1 MQIMK
6 SCSRS
11 IIVSFFVFSSLA
23 FSQSNSKTHSY
34 DHNLDSLWSYN
45 TYIHK
50 ISPNGN
56 WILFSEVFE
65 NNQIYYLAKKDG
77 KIYKT
82 FEQSSSLE
90 FSPDSKWVTIQ
101 TTDYLA
107 LQNLHTDEILRFEN
121 IVSSQFSDSSMYL
134 IMEDNS
140 ILANLT
146 VLCLNT
152 FKKKEIKNVNNYL
165 FDSDSDVLI
174 ANEIDYSKPRSIIK
188 KYNLRSNKEEL
199 IHQENSL
206 ISSLSV
212 WLNENGISILE
223 IKSANDQ
230 RIIWNHKDG
239 KKYQL
244 TLDEIQKK
252 FLNVSKL
259 KQISHLSINDDYII
273 INYEKKDFEND
284 EFLVLKTTDKY
295 IFPKMKGYER
305 ELKIGG
311 IIWKPLNGIY
321 DVLEDIY
328 PVVKGS
334 LEKGKAILYD
344 PLQYEPSYFQK
355 SFADVF
361 LKDLNTDNLELV
373 VKKQYLDSKYITMSP
388 SGRYVVYFKD
398 EDWYLYDGKLKLTR
412 NITRNLPVK
421 FVNNESWEPDNKKPY
436 GHPGWTKN
444 EENIIIYDEYDI
456 WLFDPDKGSNS
467 RLTKGRENLITY
479 RINWEL
485 DRNLTKNA
493 MNTYNLISKSYEEF
507 PIILDMVGDNL
518 NSGFAFWDQNNAVCT
533 ITYSESFKDL
543 ALLSEDR
550 SVLAYRSS
558 KYNQPFSINSFNLQK
573 SESNEIYQSNRRL
586 KEYDLG
592 RYEWIEYS
600 NKNGDVLKAA
610 LLYPANF
617 DPSLKYPVI
626 TYIYEKNS
634 KSVNLFS
641 PPSIYDSTGFNILNY
656 ILEGYFVLLPDIT
669 YTIGDPG
676 KSATDCVVSAVDTI
690 LHKEFVDS
698 NRIGLIGHSFGG
710 YEAAFIAT
718 QTDIF
723 RTVVVGAPVTD
734 LVSFYH
740 DIQWGW
746 GDTQATRLE
755 TQQFRMGASYY
766 SIKDKYVENSPLH
779 QIEKLNTPLFIWV
792 GINDTN
798 INSYQSILL
807 YSAMRRLDKKGL
819 LLIFDEDHNLLNK
832 VNQKILSTEIHKW
845 FEVHLKG

>member
-1 MQIMK
+1 M
-6 SCSRS
+6 
-11 IIVSFFVFSSLA
+11 IVSFFVFTNIT
-23 FSQSNSKTHSY
+23 FSQSNPKTHSY

-50 ISPNGN
+50 ISPDGN

-65 NNQIYYLAKKDG
+65 NNQVYYLAKNDG

-82 FEQSSSLE
+82 FEQSSNWE
-90 FSPDSKWVTIQ
+90 FSPDSKWMTIQ

-107 LQNLHTDEILRFEN
+107 LQNLHTDEILGFEN
-121 IVSSQFSDSSMYL
+121 IVSSEFSESGMYL

-140 ILANLT
+140 ILGKLT
-146 VLCLNT
+146 VLCLST
-152 FKKKEIKNVNNYL
+152 FKKKEIKNVNDYL
-165 FDSDSDVLI
+165 FDQESDVLI
-174 ANEIDYSKPRSIIK
+174 TNEIDQLKARNFIK
-188 KYNLRSNKEEL
+188 KHSLRSNKEEL
-199 IHQENSL
+199 IYQENSL
-206 ISSLSV
+206 TSSLSI

-244 TLDEIQKK
+244 TLEEIQKR
-252 FLNVSKL
+252 FPNISKL

-273 INYEKKDFEND
+273 INSEKKDFED
-284 EFLVLKTTDKY
+284 DKFLVLKTTDKY
-295 IFPKMKGYER
+295 ILPRMKGYEH
-305 ELKIGG
+305 ELKTGR
-311 IIWKPLNGIY
+311 IIWKPLQGIY

-328 PVVKGS
+328 PVVKGP

-344 PLQYEPSYFQK
+344 PLQYEPSYFQN
-355 SFADVF
+355 SFADVY
-361 LKDLNTDNLELV
+361 LKDFYSDEVELMV
-373 VKKQYLDSKYITMSP
+373 TNQYADARYMAMSP
-388 SGRYVVYFKD
+388 SGRYLVYFK
-398 EDWYLYDGKLKLTR
+398 EENWHLYDTELKSTMNLTGNHPER
-412 NITRNLPVK
+412 
-421 FVNNESWEPDNKKPY
+421 FVNDESWGPNKKPY

-444 EENIIIYDEYDI
+444 EEKIIVYDEYDI

-485 DRNLTKNA
+485 DRNFTENA
-493 MNTYNLISKSYEEF
+493 MNTYNLISKSYEDF
-507 PIILDMVGDNL
+507 PIILDMAGDNL
-518 NSGFAFWDQNNAVCT
+518 NSGFAFWDKNNAVCT

-543 ALLSEDR
+543 ALLSDDR

-558 KYNQPFSINSFNLQK
+558 KYNQPFRINSFNLQK
-573 SESNEIYQSNRRL
+573 SESNEIYQSNRKL

-592 RYEWIEYS
+592 KYELIEYS
-600 NKNGDVLKAA
+600 NKEGDILKAA

-641 PPSIYDSTGFNILNY
+641 PPSMYDSTGFNILNY
-656 ILEGYFVLLPDIT
+656 ILQGYFVLLPDIT
-669 YTIGDPG
+669 YTLSDPG
-676 KSATDCVVSAVDTI
+676 KSATDCVVSAVTAALEKDF
-690 LHKEFVDS
+690 LDPEK
-698 NRIGLIGHSFGG
+698 IGLIGHSFGG

-718 QTDIF
+718 QIDIF
-723 RTVVVGAPVTD
+723 KTIVVGAPVTD

-740 DIQWGW
+740 DIQWAW

-755 TQQFRMGASYY
+755 TQQFRMGGSYY

-792 GINDTN
+792 GKHDTN

-807 YSAMRRLDKKGL
+807 YSAMRRLDKEGL

-845 FEVHLKG
+845 FEVHLKS